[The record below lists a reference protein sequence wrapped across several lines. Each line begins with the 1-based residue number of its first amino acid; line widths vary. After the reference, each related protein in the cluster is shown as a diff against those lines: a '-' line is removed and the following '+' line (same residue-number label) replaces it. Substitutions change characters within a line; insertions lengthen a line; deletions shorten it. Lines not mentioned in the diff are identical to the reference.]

1 MRTGEGNGNNFRKGG
16 RYLYADYTPLEQN
29 IDFLSQIKDFS
40 NLSNII
46 FQAHNDF
53 EHLRSVLANAESLES
68 EIVSKIDQLGTVLVD
83 IFGNFAIRHNEPLR
97 ERYSIPSEADPFVI
111 ASNTL
116 RSNIIHS
123 REVFLKQSDSYRRY
137 IYSRIEGSLSSALEP
152 LNELVS
158 KGYEKLPYIMTS
170 SFQKGL
176 KISIDDTFGDSKH
189 YNILLIN
196 TLPPNSFSLSENSP
210 SFSYSLSVR
219 STEIEFWNQRRK
231 VSDFGLKYIMIPVGL
246 KTPITKKL
254 KKSLDFLPGL
264 DKDTKSQRAPKFVNV
279 EDYYLYS
286 ANTDGKENL
295 LVVLADNPSKLDDN
309 LIQIKYRISELN
321 HHDGRTATTNA
332 ADISAKPRTHYLE
345 YNKLPKIDFTS
356 SEQGKVQDILG
367 IKDIAEATDIPKI
380 LLLGRAILD
389 KMELILHHE
398 PSQLALYS
406 KLSSIR
412 VNHKDALVVDE
423 SKSSISLGNSKII
436 AYDPSLVT
444 IFLEI
449 TAKHYSPIIKK
460 LKEKSPMKNEL
471 ILRFENADGSR
482 EEHSLGIE
490 ELNFL
495 LKRTDDGKKIA
506 RALEIYNDNNDSD
519 SSDMRASIKSES
531 EESTPGVS
539 TSFSCEICNKSFASR
554 GELGQHTTDNHSKTT

>member
-1 MRTGEGNGNNFRKGG
+1 MKTGEGNVNNFRKGG

-29 IDFLSQIKDFS
+29 IDLLSQIKDFS

-46 FQAHNDF
+46 VQAHRDF

-68 EIVSKIDQLGTVLVD
+68 EIVSKIDQLASALVD
-83 IFGNFAIRHNEPLR
+83 ILGNFGIRYNERLR

-111 ASNTL
+111 ASSTL

-123 REVFLKQSDSYRRY
+123 REVFLKQSDSYRKY

-152 LNELVS
+152 LNELIS

-170 SFQKGL
+170 HLQKGL

-196 TLPPNSFSLSENSP
+196 TLPSNNSSLSENTTSI
-210 SFSYSLSVR
+210 SYSLSIR

-231 VSDFGLKYIMIPVGL
+231 VSDFGLKDIMIPVGL

-264 DKDTKSQRAPKFVNV
+264 DKEMKNQRAPRFVNV
-279 EDYYLYS
+279 EDYYVYS
-286 ANTDGKENL
+286 ASTDGKENL
-295 LVVLADNPSKLDDN
+295 LVVLVDNPSKLDDN
-309 LIQIKYRISELN
+309 LIHIKYRISELSRN
-321 HHDGRTATTNA
+321 DSNNATTTITTTNA
-332 ADISAKPRTHYLE
+332 AGTSARPRTHYLE
-345 YNKLPKIDFTS
+345 NNRLPRIDFS
-356 SEQGKVQDILG
+356 SSDQGKVQDILG
-367 IKDIAEATDIPKI
+367 IKDIAEATDIPEI
-380 LLLGRAILD
+380 MLLGRAILD
-389 KMELILHHE
+389 KIELIIHYE

-412 VNHKDALVVDE
+412 VEDKDALVIDA
-423 SKSSISLGNSKII
+423 SKSSISVGNSNIV

-449 TAKHYSPIIKK
+449 TAKYYSPIIRK
-460 LKEKSPMKNEL
+460 LREKSPMKNEL

-490 ELNFL
+490 EQNVL
-495 LKRTDDGKKIA
+495 LKRTDSGKKIA
-506 RALEIYNDNNDSD
+506 RALEIYNDDDHDNNN
-519 SSDMRASIKSES
+519 
-531 EESTPGVS
+531 
-539 TSFSCEICNKSFASR
+539 NK
-554 GELGQHTTDNHSKTT
+554 

>member
-1 MRTGEGNGNNFRKGG
+1 MKTEEGTGNNSRKGG

-29 IDFLSQIKDFS
+29 IDFLSQLKDFS
-40 NLSNII
+40 SLSDTI
-46 FQAHNDF
+46 FQAHSDF

-68 EIVSKIDQLGTVLVD
+68 EIVSKIDQLSSTVGD
-83 IFGNFAIRHNEPLR
+83 IFGNFGIRYNEPLR

-111 ASNTL
+111 ASSTL
-116 RSNIIHS
+116 RSNIVHS

-137 IYSRIEGSLSSALEP
+137 IYSRIEGSLNSALEP
-152 LNELVS
+152 LNELTS
-158 KGYEKLPYIMTS
+158 KGYGKLPYIMTS
-170 SFQKGL
+170 TLQKGL
-176 KISIDDTFGDSKH
+176 KISIDETFGDSKH
-189 YNILLIN
+189 YNIMLIN
-196 TLPPNSFSLSENSP
+196 TLRPNSSSLSESTP
-210 SFSYSLSVR
+210 SISYSLSVR

-231 VSDFGLKYIMIPVGL
+231 LSDFGLKDIMIPVGL
-246 KTPITKKL
+246 KTSMTKKL

-264 DKDTKSQRAPKFVNV
+264 DKEVKSQRAPKFVNV

-295 LVVLADNPSKLDDN
+295 LVVLVDNPSKPDEN

-321 HHDGRTATTNA
+321 HDDRT
-332 ADISAKPRTHYLE
+332 SVKPRTHYLE
-345 YNKLPKIDFTS
+345 HDKLPRIDFIS

-367 IKDIAEATDIPKI
+367 IKGIAEATDIPEI

-389 KMELILHHE
+389 KIELILYHE

-412 VNHKDALVVDE
+412 VDDKDAVVVDAT
-423 SKSSISLGNSKII
+423 KSSISLGNSNIV

-449 TAKHYSPIIKK
+449 TAKYYSPIIRK

-490 ELNFL
+490 ELSSL
-495 LKRTDDGKKIA
+495 LKRTDGGKKIA
-506 RALEIYNDNNDSD
+506 RALEIYNGDNNNNMIT
-519 SSDMRASIKSES
+519 SSD
-531 EESTPGVS
+531 
-539 TSFSCEICNKSFASR
+539 N
-554 GELGQHTTDNHSKTT
+554 TTTTTTT

>member
-1 MRTGEGNGNNFRKGG
+1 MKTGEGNVNNFRKGG

-29 IDFLSQIKDFS
+29 IDLLSQIKDFS
-40 NLSNII
+40 NLSNNI

-68 EIVSKIDQLGTVLVD
+68 EIVSKIDQLASALVD
-83 IFGNFAIRHNEPLR
+83 IFGTFGVRYNEPLR

-152 LNELVS
+152 LNELIS
-158 KGYEKLPYIMTS
+158 KGYEKLPYTMTS
-170 SFQKGL
+170 NLQKGL
-176 KISIDDTFGDSKH
+176 KISIDDTFGDGKR
-189 YNILLIN
+189 YNILLMS
-196 TLPPNSFSLSENSP
+196 TLLPNSFTLSEYSLSL
-210 SFSYSLSVR
+210 SYSLSVR

-231 VSDFGLKYIMIPVGL
+231 VSDFGLKDIMVPVGL

-279 EDYYLYS
+279 EDYSLYS

-295 LVVLADNPSKLDDN
+295 LVVLADNPSKPDDN

-321 HHDGRTATTNA
+321 HHDGRTTSTASTTTNTA
-332 ADISAKPRTHYLE
+332 GVSAKPRTHYLE
-345 YNKLPKIDFTS
+345 YNKLPRIDFTS

-367 IKDIAEATDIPKI
+367 IKDIAEATDIPQI

-389 KMELILHHE
+389 KIELILHHE

-412 VNHKDALVVDE
+412 VDDKDAVVVDE
-423 SKSSISLGNSKII
+423 SKSSISLGNSNIV
-436 AYDPSLVT
+436 AYDPGLVT

-449 TAKHYSPIIKK
+449 TAKYYSPIITK

-495 LKRTDDGKKIA
+495 LKRTDGGKKIA
-506 RALEIYNDNNDSD
+506 RALEIYNDNNKNNDND
-519 SSDMRASIKSES
+519 KDKDNMITSSDD
-531 EESTPGVS
+531 
-539 TSFSCEICNKSFASR
+539 
-554 GELGQHTTDNHSKTT
+554 TTT

>member
-1 MRTGEGNGNNFRKGG
+1 MTTGEGKGNNFRKGG

-29 IDFLSQIKDFS
+29 IDFLSQVKDFTT
-40 NLSNII
+40 LSDII

-53 EHLRSVLANAESLES
+53 EHLRAVLANAESLES
-68 EIVSKIDQLGTVLVD
+68 EIVSKIDQLSNTVGD
-83 IFGNFAIRHNEPLR
+83 ILGNFGIRYNEPLR

-123 REVFLKQSDSYRRY
+123 REVFLKQSDSYRKY

-152 LNELVS
+152 LNELIS

-170 SFQKGL
+170 HLQKGL

-196 TLPPNSFSLSENSP
+196 TLPSNNSSLSENTTSI
-210 SFSYSLSVR
+210 SYSLSIR

-231 VSDFGLKYIMIPVGL
+231 VSDFGLKDIMIPVGL

-295 LVVLADNPSKLDDN
+295 LVVLVDNPSKPDDN

-321 HHDGRTATTNA
+321 HHDGRTTTTTTNA
-332 ADISAKPRTHYLE
+332 ADTSAEPKTH
-345 YNKLPKIDFTS
+345 
-356 SEQGKVQDILG
+356 
-367 IKDIAEATDIPKI
+367 
-380 LLLGRAILD
+380 
-389 KMELILHHE
+389 
-398 PSQLALYS
+398 
-406 KLSSIR
+406 
-412 VNHKDALVVDE
+412 
-423 SKSSISLGNSKII
+423 
-436 AYDPSLVT
+436 
-444 IFLEI
+444 
-449 TAKHYSPIIKK
+449 
-460 LKEKSPMKNEL
+460 
-471 ILRFENADGSR
+471 
-482 EEHSLGIE
+482 
-490 ELNFL
+490 
-495 LKRTDDGKKIA
+495 
-506 RALEIYNDNNDSD
+506 
-519 SSDMRASIKSES
+519 
-531 EESTPGVS
+531 
-539 TSFSCEICNKSFASR
+539 
-554 GELGQHTTDNHSKTT
+554 

>member
-1 MRTGEGNGNNFRKGG
+1 MITGQGKGNNFRKRG

-29 IDFLSQIKDFS
+29 IDFLSQLKDFTS
-40 NLSNII
+40 LSDII

-53 EHLRSVLANAESLES
+53 ERLRAVLANAESLES
-68 EIVSKIDQLGTVLVD
+68 EIVSKIDQLSRTLGD
-83 IFGNFAIRHNEPLR
+83 IFGNFAIRYNEPLR

-111 ASNTL
+111 ASSTL

-152 LNELVS
+152 LNELLS
-158 KGYEKLPYIMTS
+158 KGYEKLPFVMIS
-170 SFQKGL
+170 NLQKGL
-176 KISIDDTFGDSKH
+176 QISIDNTFGDNKH
-189 YNILLIN
+189 YNILLTN
-196 TLPPNSFSLSENSP
+196 TLPQNDSSLFENTITSI
-210 SFSYSLSVR
+210 SYSLSVR

-231 VSDFGLKYIMIPVGL
+231 VSDFGLKDIMIPVGL
-246 KTPITKKL
+246 KTPITRRL

-264 DKDTKSQRAPKFVNV
+264 DKEAKNQRAPRFVNV
-279 EDYYLYS
+279 EDYYVYS

-295 LVVLADNPSKLDDN
+295 LVVLVDNPSKLDDN
-309 LIQIKYRISELN
+309 LIQIKYRISELS
-321 HHDGRTATTNA
+321 HDDNNNATTNTA
-332 ADISAKPRTHYLE
+332 GASAKPRTHYLE
-345 YNKLPKIDFTS
+345 YNKLPRIDFTS
-356 SEQGKVQDILG
+356 SEQGKVQDILA
-367 IKDIAEATDIPKI
+367 IKDIAEATDIPEI

-389 KMELILHHE
+389 KIELLLHHE

-412 VNHKDALVVDE
+412 VEDKDALVIDA
-423 SKSSISLGNSKII
+423 SKSSISIGNSNII

-449 TAKHYSPIIKK
+449 TAKHYSPIIRK
-460 LKEKSPMKNEL
+460 LREKSPMKNEL

-495 LKRTDDGKKIA
+495 LKRTDGGKKIA
-506 RALEIYNDNNDSD
+506 KALEICNGDNNNNDNDDKITRSD
-519 SSDMRASIKSES
+519 DA
-531 EESTPGVS
+531 
-539 TSFSCEICNKSFASR
+539 
-554 GELGQHTTDNHSKTT
+554 TT

>member
-1 MRTGEGNGNNFRKGG
+1 MKTGEGKGNNFRKGG

-29 IDFLSQIKDFS
+29 IDFLSQLKDFS
-40 NLSNII
+40 SLSDII

-68 EIVSKIDQLGTVLVD
+68 EIVSKIDQLGSALVD
-83 IFGNFAIRHNEPLR
+83 IFGNFGIRYNEPLR

-111 ASNTL
+111 ASSTL

-152 LNELVS
+152 LNELIS

-170 SFQKGL
+170 NLQKGL
-176 KISIDDTFGDSKH
+176 KISIDDTFGDSKR

-210 SFSYSLSVR
+210 SLSLSLSVR

-231 VSDFGLKYIMIPVGL
+231 VSDFGLKDIMIPVGL

-264 DKDTKSQRAPKFVNV
+264 DKEAKSHRAPKFVNV

-295 LVVLADNPSKLDDN
+295 LVVLVDNPSKPDDN

-321 HHDGRTATTNA
+321 HHYGRTASTTTTNA
-332 ADISAKPRTHYLE
+332 AGISAEPRTHYLE
-345 YNKLPKIDFTS
+345 YNKLPRIDFTS

-367 IKDIAEATDIPKI
+367 IKDIAEATDIPQI

-389 KMELILHHE
+389 KIELILHHE

-412 VNHKDALVVDE
+412 VDDKDALVVDE
-423 SKSSISLGNSKII
+423 SKSSISLGNSNIV

-449 TAKHYSPIIKK
+449 TAKYYSPIIRK

-495 LKRTDDGKKIA
+495 LKRTDGGKKIA
-506 RALEIYNDNNDSD
+506 RALEIYSGDDDNNNNDNMTT
-519 SSDMRASIKSES
+519 SSDD
-531 EESTPGVS
+531 
-539 TSFSCEICNKSFASR
+539 
-554 GELGQHTTDNHSKTT
+554 TTT

>member
-1 MRTGEGNGNNFRKGG
+1 MKTGEGKGNNFRKGG

-29 IDFLSQIKDFS
+29 IDFLSQLKDFS
-40 NLSNII
+40 SLSDII

-68 EIVSKIDQLGTVLVD
+68 EIVSKIDQLSSTVGD
-83 IFGNFAIRHNEPLR
+83 IFGNFGIRYNEPLR
-97 ERYSIPSEADPFVI
+97 ERYSIPTEADPFVI
-111 ASNTL
+111 ASSTL

-137 IYSRIEGSLSSALEP
+137 IYSRIEGSLNSALEP
-152 LNELVS
+152 LNELIS
-158 KGYEKLPYIMTS
+158 KGNEKLPYIMTS
-170 SFQKGL
+170 NLQKGL
-176 KISIDDTFGDSKH
+176 KLSIDDTLGENKH

-196 TLPPNSFSLSENSP
+196 TLRPNSSSLSENTTTSI
-210 SFSYSLSVR
+210 SYSLSVR

-231 VSDFGLKYIMIPVGL
+231 VSDFGLKDIMIPVGL
-246 KTPITKKL
+246 RTPITKKL
-254 KKSLDFLPGL
+254 KKSLDFLPGI
-264 DKDTKSQRAPKFVNV
+264 DKEAKSQRAPKFVNV

-295 LVVLADNPSKLDDN
+295 LVVLVDNPSKPDDN

-321 HHDGRTATTNA
+321 HHDGRTATTTTTNP
-332 ADISAKPRTHYLE
+332 ADVSAKPRTHYLE
-345 YNKLPKIDFTS
+345 YNKLPRIDFTS
-356 SEQGKVQDILG
+356 SEQGKIQDILG

-389 KMELILHHE
+389 KIELILHHE

-412 VNHKDALVVDE
+412 VDDKDALVVDE
-423 SKSSISLGNSKII
+423 SKSSISLGNSNIV
-436 AYDPSLVT
+436 AYDPSLIT

-449 TAKHYSPIIKK
+449 TAKYYSPIIRK

-490 ELNFL
+490 ELNVL
-495 LKRTDDGKKIA
+495 LKRTEGGKKIV
-506 RALEIYNDNNDSD
+506 RALEIYNGDDDINNN
-519 SSDMRASIKSES
+519 SI
-531 EESTPGVS
+531 
-539 TSFSCEICNKSFASR
+539 N
-554 GELGQHTTDNHSKTT
+554 NNN

>member
-1 MRTGEGNGNNFRKGG
+1 MKTGESKGNTFRRGGG

-29 IDFLSQIKDFS
+29 IDFLSQLKDFS
-40 NLSNII
+40 SLSDTI

-53 EHLRSVLANAESLES
+53 ERLKSVLANAESLES
-68 EIVSKIDQLGTVLVD
+68 EIVSKIDQLGSALVD
-83 IFGNFAIRHNEPLR
+83 IFSNFGTTYNEPLR

-111 ASNTL
+111 ASNTM

-137 IYSRIEGSLSSALEP
+137 IYSRIEGSLSSAIEP
-152 LNELVS
+152 LNELIS
-158 KGYEKLPYIMTS
+158 KSYEKLPYILIS
-170 SFQKGL
+170 NLQKGL
-176 KISIDDTFGDSKH
+176 KISVDDTFGDSKR

-196 TLPPNSFSLSENSP
+196 TLPPNSISLSENGP
-210 SFSYSLSVR
+210 SLSYSLSVR

-231 VSDFGLKYIMIPVGL
+231 VSDFGLKDIMIPVGL

-264 DKDTKSQRAPKFVNV
+264 DKETRSQRAPKFVNV
-279 EDYYLYS
+279 ENYYLYS

-295 LVVLADNPSKLDDN
+295 LVALVDNPSKPDDN
-309 LIQIKYRISELN
+309 LIEIKYKISELN
-321 HHDGRTATTNA
+321 HHNGRTTITTNA
-332 ADISAKPRTHYLE
+332 ADTSVEARTHYLE
-345 YNKLPKIDFTS
+345 YNKLPRIDFTS
-356 SEQGKVQDILG
+356 SEQGKAQDILG
-367 IKDIAEATDIPKI
+367 IKDIAEATDIPGI

-389 KMELILHHE
+389 KIELILHYE

-412 VNHKDALVVDE
+412 VDDKDALVVDE
-423 SKSSISLGNSKII
+423 SKSSISLGNNNIV

-449 TAKHYSPIIKK
+449 IAKYYSPIIRK
-460 LKEKSPMKNEL
+460 LKERSPMKNEL

-490 ELNFL
+490 ELNIL
-495 LKRTDDGKKIA
+495 LKRTEGGKKIA
-506 RALEIYNDNNDSD
+506 RALEIYNGDDDINNNNNKNMITGSD
-519 SSDMRASIKSES
+519 D
-531 EESTPGVS
+531 
-539 TSFSCEICNKSFASR
+539 
-554 GELGQHTTDNHSKTT
+554 TTIRHM